1 MTIYSVYQSYSQGVA
16 LRNRDGWQD
25 MDSRTSSELKQRL
38 SAFLGRLAPPTAVK
52 LATGLERARL
62 MGEEGLPY
70 DLIMSSLRP
79 ALEKCEGPR
88 PGLSDPLRHFC
99 SPFEGLLVD
108 RRDPVGHARQILR
121 TSIDPVWLWLS
132 RELLPDA
139 LPDLTERIIEHTLAD
154 DIDALESSVAVL
166 HASCSAALLSVMEE
180 TRKDVAQRRKL
191 ERQLGGDD
199 ILEDARLMGEAL
211 TVAPFLLE
219 VEKTLPNK
227 FDSLDDDQVA
237 LVSEIYKDA
246 SDVSPEHAIYV
257 PLVLMSRLSAPWQVL
272 RLARKV
278 AGLGNDAAL
287 NRSGLSE
294 LGEIFL
300 HEIEDIADRFEGQR
314 PGKTDLNRMA
324 CDIKRFASISQGFI
338 GEIDTRRV
346 SDWGH
351 RILAARAKLSASIT
365 EEMSRFQQ
373 DIAKALPLHQVGSYG
388 KNGPRRPDVSH
399 APDAARVDKARCDM
413 QFLKNIG
420 PFADSIGVQAHSHTI
435 LQQVETYLV
444 AYEDGLI
451 EEIRKTHDDERE
463 NALACLNVVIGIRD
477 MMGQAEAAAVL
488 RRRARVAAQ
497 AV

>member
-1 MTIYSVYQSYSQGVA
+1 ME
-16 LRNRDGWQD
+16 
-25 MDSRTSSELKQRL
+25 SRTSSELKQRL

-52 LATGLERARL
+52 LASGLERARL
-62 MGEEGLPY
+62 MGDEALPY

-79 ALEKCEGPR
+79 ALEKSEGPR

-99 SPFEGLLVD
+99 LPFEGLLVD
-108 RRDPVGHARQILR
+108 RRDPVGHKRQIVR
-121 TSIDPVWLWLS
+121 TSIDFVWLWLS

-139 LPDLTERIIEHTLAD
+139 LPDLTERIIEHTLAGD
-154 DIDALESSVAVL
+154 VAALESSVAVL
-166 HASCSAALLSVMEE
+166 HASCSAALLSAIEE

-191 ERQLGGDD
+191 ERHLGGDD
-199 ILEDARLMGEAL
+199 ILDDARLMGEAL

-219 VEKTLPNK
+219 VEKRLPKK
-227 FDSLDDDQVA
+227 FDSFDDDHVT
-237 LVSEIYKDA
+237 LVSELYKDA

-257 PLVLMSRLSAPWQVL
+257 PLVAMSRLTAPWQVL

-278 AGLGNDAAL
+278 TGLGNDAAL
-287 NRSGLSE
+287 SRSGLSE

-300 HEIEDIADRFEGQR
+300 HEIEDIADHFESQR
-314 PGKTDLNRMA
+314 PGKADLDQMA
-324 CDIKRFASISQGFI
+324 SDIKRFASISQGFI

-351 RILAARAKLSASIT
+351 RILAARAKLSASIA

-373 DIAKALPLHQVGSYG
+373 DVAKALPLHQVGSYG
-388 KNGPRRPDVSH
+388 KNGPRRPDVTH
-399 APDAARVDKARCDM
+399 APDAARVARARRDM
-413 QFLKNIG
+413 QFLKSIAPYAN
-420 PFADSIGVQAHSHTI
+420 SIGVQAHSHTI

-463 NALACLNVVIGIRD
+463 NALACLDVVIGCREVL
-477 MMGQAEAAAVL
+477 GQDEAVAVL

-497 AV
+497 AA